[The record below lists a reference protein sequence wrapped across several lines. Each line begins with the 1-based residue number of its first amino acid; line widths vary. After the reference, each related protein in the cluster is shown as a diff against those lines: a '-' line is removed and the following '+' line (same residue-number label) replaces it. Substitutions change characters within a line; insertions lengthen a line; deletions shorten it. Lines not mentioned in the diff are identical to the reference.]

1 MTNEHDP
8 RTIHYGDFYGVSQA
22 PGPEDPRPLWVVWGN
37 CQAEALRVLLDTVA
51 DRAFVTCRVP
61 PVHELTG
68 DDIPHVQALLARARV
83 VLSQPVRSGYR
94 DLPIGTDDLTR
105 WLPTDAVRLR
115 WPVIRYGGLYPF
127 QVIVRDPAAPSVS
140 PPVVPYHDLRT
151 LFGRDDVEVTPEQI
165 RTAARWSVEQ
175 LAAREARHCDVGVSD
190 TLLGLGAAAA
200 HTVNHPGNPVLA
212 TVATRLLSA
221 AGHPGTPGDPGRT
234 LLGGVRSPLEERV
247 IEALGLDAAPRET
260 WTVEGRSVTS
270 AHVHAEQ
277 AAFYAEHLTYIESA
291 RTRYAELLEILGMAA

>member
-1 MTNEHDP
+1 MTAELDP
-8 RTIHYGDFYGVSQA
+8 RTIHYGGFYGVSEPRGAQD
-22 PGPEDPRPLWVVWGN
+22 GRPLWVVWGN

-51 DRAFVTCRVP
+51 DRGFVTCRVP

-68 DDIPHVQALLARARV
+68 DDIPHVQALLTRARV

-105 WLPTDAVRLR
+105 WLPADAVRLR

-127 QVIVRDPAAPSVS
+127 QVIVRDPAEPSVS

-151 LFGRDDVEVTPEQI
+151 LFGHDDVEVTPEQI
-165 RTAARWSVEQ
+165 RDAAQWSIDQ
-175 LAAREARHCDVGVSD
+175 LAAREARDCDVGVSD
-190 TLLGLGAAAA
+190 TLHGFGAAAA
-200 HTVNHPGNPVLA
+200 HTINHPGNPVLA

-221 AGHPGTPGDPGRT
+221 AGHRGVPGDPGRI

-247 IEALGLDAAPRET
+247 VDALGLDAAPRDA
-260 WTVEGRSVTS
+260 WTVDGRAV
-270 AHVHAEQ
+270 AQAEVRTAQ
-277 AAFYAEHLTYIESA
+277 AAFYADHPVYAEAA
-291 RTRYAELLEILGMAA
+291 RTRYAELLEILGMAP